1 MWFNIY
7 ALLLIFLVYLL
18 QRKLIM
24 NLHFNRHLAANYK
37 SPSQIIRVLSED
49 WVANQSYCPNCNAEP
64 LAAFTN
70 GKPVAD
76 FYCTNCKEEYELK
89 SKKAKLSNI
98 INDGAYDTMIERI
111 ISDNNPN
118 FFFLTYSQ
126 ALSVNNFLIIP
137 KHFFKA
143 EMIMK
148 RKPLSAIAKRA
159 GWVGCNIDLR
169 KVPESGK
176 VFLVKNQKVIPR
188 DNVTEQFKKTLF
200 LREQSV
206 TSRGWTLD
214 VWQCIDRLEDNFSL
228 RQIYNFADELKL
240 KHPNNHHIQDKIRQ
254 QLQVL
259 RDKGI
264 IEFIGRGKYRKLT

>member
-1 MWFNIY
+1 
-7 ALLLIFLVYLL
+7 
-18 QRKLIM
+18 M
-24 NLHFNRHLAANYK
+24 NLNFNQSLAKNYK

-49 WVANQSYCPNCNAEP
+49 WVAKQSYCPNCNAEP
-64 LAAFTN
+64 LAEFTN

-76 FYCTNCKEEYELK
+76 FYCGHCSEEYELK
-89 SKKAKLSNI
+89 SKKARLSQI

-111 ISDNNPN
+111 NSDNNPN

-137 KHFFKA
+137 KQFFKPD
-143 EMIMK
+143 MIIK
-148 RKPLSAIAKRA
+148 RKPLSVTAKRA

-176 VFLVKNQKVIPR
+176 VFLVKDQQVIPR
-188 DNVTEQFKKTLF
+188 DDVTEQFQKTLF
-200 LREQSV
+200 LRQQSQQ
-206 TSRGWTLD
+206 TRGWTLD
-214 VWQCIDRLEDNFSL
+214 VWQCIDKLDANFSL
-228 RQIYNFADELKL
+228 NQVYAFADLLKL
-240 KHPNNHHIQDKIRQ
+240 KHPENNHIKDKIRQ

-264 IEFIGRGKYRKLT
+264 IEFTGRGHYRKLY